1 MKTTELDS
9 LIMYFA
15 SSHWQKVAMI
25 IGQVARDEKFSC
37 ENQDED
43 FNFVAAGISR
53 LVANGELEC
62 QGDISQW
69 RSSEVRT
76 LNHKSK
82 STE

>member
-1 MKTTELDS
+1 MKTTELDG

-25 IGQVARDEKFSC
+25 IGQVARDERFSC
-37 ENQDED
+37 KTQNED

-62 QGDISQW
+62 QGNISQW
-69 RSSEVRT
+69 RFSEVRT
-76 LNHKSK
+76 LNPKSK